1 MNRRL
6 HCLQADIAFDKR
18 IRKLLERWQKVELN
32 RLRAMLD
39 QRKRKMI
46 SKEGNRNL
54 FLYILYILIACCFIE
69 ESRADEYWSEEQK
82 TLECSK
88 DSVLKDET
96 LVNEERRRML
106 SDLDER
112 RSQLEREREAQSLV
126 AKKIAAM
133 QSKLLGGTDLVDRT
147 RQQQSELEKRR
158 IELADQKVKREREIL
173 QQLERQEDDIA
184 EIHQTYSTLQQ
195 EVEAKTRKLKKLFVK
210 LQKVR
215 NELHDAALTHSQ
227 ERQDLEGSVTEI
239 NKELKLKCLPFFS
252 TFRSKVFIRCFIKD
266 GKSMQKNMLL
276 IVENFV
282 PPDVRERVK
291 ERASWYD
298 EEQCW
303 RLPGARPL
311 SGSSRPSTSGTPGLT
326 NILLGL
332 LEGSYEFPL
341 SPQEE
346 YGTKKSNGR
355 SSKLNDC
362 ENREILR
369 TTSNSTTSIDG
380 ICKTCDIYASK
391 TTVLRMLDKYPNIVQ
406 SQKNVSRTDT
416 SVQERKASLS
426 QNIHGIRLGKDNFHD
441 GEKKFNLDGRD
452 DCYSY
457 WRDLRQVPRHF
468 SNRNFGGG
476 SVMVWDVFSAMV
488 LINLTFVSTK
498 VNSADYEDVFRH
510 HISRTSNVFPSIDF
524 TFQQTNAITDASR
537 STNTWLEDNDVA
549 TMDWPSRF
557 PDLNPIE
564 NL

>member
-1 MNRRL
+1 M
-6 HCLQADIAFDKR
+6 FTSSTPW
-18 IRKLLERWQKVELN
+18 IRVK
-32 RLRAMLD
+32 
-39 QRKRKMI
+39 I
-46 SKEGNRNL
+46 T
-54 FLYILYILIACCFIE
+54 ILILLCYPVE
-69 ESRADEYWSEEQK
+69 NY
-82 TLECSK
+82 
-88 DSVLKDET
+88 
-96 LVNEERRRML
+96 
-106 SDLDER
+106 
-112 RSQLEREREAQSLV
+112 QLFFVSPLYYDAI
-126 AKKIAAM
+126 AKIIN
-133 QSKLLGGTDLVDRT
+133 L
-147 RQQQSELEKRR
+147 
-158 IELADQKVKREREIL
+158 
-173 QQLERQEDDIA
+173 
-184 EIHQTYSTLQQ
+184 HQTSFSYFRTECRCPQALQ
-195 EVEAKTRKLKKLFVK
+195 
-210 LQKVR
+210 
-215 NELHDAALTHSQ
+215 
-227 ERQDLEGSVTEI
+227 
-239 NKELKLKCLPFFS
+239 
-252 TFRSKVFIRCFIKD
+252 
-266 GKSMQKNMLL
+266 
-276 IVENFV
+276 
-282 PPDVRERVK
+282 
-291 ERASWYD
+291 
-298 EEQCW
+298 
-303 RLPGARPL
+303 
-311 SGSSRPSTSGTPGLT
+311 
-326 NILLGL
+326 
-332 LEGSYEFPL
+332 EGSYEFPL

-426 QNIHGIRLGKDNFHD
+426 QNIHGIRLGKDNFH
-441 GEKKFNLDGRD
+441 ESSKISLLINYFILRRLSVFNLDGRD

-510 HISRTSNVFPSIDF
+510 HIVPYLQRFPSIDF